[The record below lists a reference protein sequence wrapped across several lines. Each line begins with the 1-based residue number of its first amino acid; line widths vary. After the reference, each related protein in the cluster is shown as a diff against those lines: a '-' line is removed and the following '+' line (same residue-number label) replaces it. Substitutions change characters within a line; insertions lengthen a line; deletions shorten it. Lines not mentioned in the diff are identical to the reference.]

1 MEHIEDEK
9 IWTGL
14 KQHEERVLTTLF
26 DMYYEKLYLFAEK
39 FIYDSDKSHDIVQDI
54 FVRLWE
60 NAGKLDIKSSVK
72 SYLFSSTKNGC
83 LNYLRDLE
91 IEDRNNRKYAEA
103 YIESYNIDMVEE
115 EEILDKIRQIM
126 DELPDKCREVC
137 QLRFI
142 DGYKYAEIAE
152 RLNINENTV
161 KVQLHRGVKRIKE
174 ALSEHDNLIVWL
186 TLMKLFGGRLF

>member
-1 MEHIEDEK
+1 MERIEDEK

-39 FIYDSDKSHDIVQDI
+39 FIYDSDKAHDIVQDI

-115 EEILDKIRQIM
+115 EEILDKRYINLTIM
-126 DELPDKCREVC
+126 
-137 QLRFI
+137 
-142 DGYKYAEIAE
+142 
-152 RLNINENTV
+152 
-161 KVQLHRGVKRIKE
+161 
-174 ALSEHDNLIVWL
+174 
-186 TLMKLFGGRLF
+186 